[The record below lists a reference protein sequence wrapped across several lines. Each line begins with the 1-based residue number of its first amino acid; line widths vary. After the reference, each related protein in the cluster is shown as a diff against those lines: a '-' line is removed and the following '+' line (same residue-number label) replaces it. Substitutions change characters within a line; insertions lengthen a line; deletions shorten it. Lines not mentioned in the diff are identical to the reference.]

1 MKVRP
6 SSSSVLPAIVAAAA
20 ARATFSNPVLWQDLA
35 DVEVIRV
42 NDTYYYTASTM
53 HYSPGAPVL
62 RSYNLVEWEFVGNS
76 VPELAFGDE
85 YYLNG
90 TSRAYVDGVWASS
103 LQYRESNGLFYWYGC
118 IQSGEMKTWVFTASD
133 PAGPWTAQ
141 PPIDDCF
148 YDLGV
153 LIDDDD
159 TMYVAYGRYNI
170 SVAQLSPD
178 GLKPVRKEVVWEDS
192 VRYLEGS
199 RFYHINSSYYIWL
212 TRPADGQFVLKADSP
227 WGPYTDRAVLDRM
240 ASPVPHS
247 GTPHQGGIVDTP
259 GGDWWYMAFLDA
271 YPSGRIPVL
280 APLTWDE
287 EGWPHVATDEA
298 GGWGA
303 AYPVPVETPKKV
315 DAAGAYTDAFG
326 GAALSPQW
334 AFNHNPD
341 NSAWGLGAGGLT
353 LRTATVTDDLYGAR
367 NTLAHRILGPKSS
380 GTFRLNLGGMADGDV
395 AGVSVF
401 RDESAYIGFRKE
413 GGSLELVAVHG
424 VVASESAGWQTTSN
438 GTVVAAAGGPGVDL
452 SGVADGTTDVH
463 LRIVA
468 DLHPTF
474 GAAADNPA
482 QLLYSVDGGESFTQL
497 GPDYWC
503 HNRWQYFLA
512 YRFAVFNYATK
523 ALGGS
528 VLVKEFTL
536 ELVE

>member
-1 MKVRP
+1 MKLQLSP
-6 SSSSVLPAIVAAAA
+6 VLLAAAA
-20 ARATFSNPVLWQDLA
+20 TVVAQDTFSNPVLWQDLA
-35 DVEVIRV
+35 DLEVIRV

-62 RSYNLVEWEFVGNS
+62 KSYNLVDWEFVGNS
-76 VPELAFGDE
+76 VPELIFGDE

-90 TSRAYVDGVWASS
+90 TSRAYVGGIWASS

-118 IQSGEMKTWVFTASD
+118 IQSGEMKTWIFTASD

-141 PPIDDCF
+141 PPIDECF

-153 LIDDDD
+153 LVDDDD
-159 TMYVAYGRYNI
+159 TI
-170 SVAQLSPD
+170 
-178 GLKPVRKEVVWEDS
+178 
-192 VRYLEGS
+192 
-199 RFYHINSSYYIWL
+199 YYIWL
-212 TRPADGQFVLKADSP
+212 TKPADGQHVLKADSP
-227 WGPYTDRAVLDRM
+227 WGPYTNRTVLDRM
-240 ASPVPHS
+240 TSPIPNS

-259 GGDWWYMAFLDA
+259 DGDWWYMSFLDA

-287 EGWPHVATDEA
+287 EGWPHIVTDEA
-298 GGWGA
+298 GGWGKT
-303 AYPVPVETPKKV
+303 YPVPVQTDKTV
-315 DAAGAYTDAFG
+315 DAAGEYTDNFDG
-326 GAALSPQW
+326 SKLSPEW

-341 NSAWGLGAGGLT
+341 NSAWELGAEGLT
-353 LRTATVTDDLYGAR
+353 LRTATITDDLYSAR

-380 GTFRLNLGGMADGDV
+380 GTFRLHLGNMTDGDV
-395 AGVSVF
+395 AGVSIF

-413 GGSLELVAVHG
+413 GESLKLIAVHDIL
-424 VVASESAGWQTTSN
+424 APESAGWQTTSN
-438 GTVVAAAGGPGVDL
+438 GTVVATASEPDIDL
-452 SGVADGTTDVH
+452 SGVANGTTDIY

-474 GAAADNPA
+474 GVEANNPA
-482 QLLYSVDGGESFTQL
+482 RLLYSIDGESFTQL
-497 GPDYWC
+497 GPNYWC

-512 YRFAVFNYATK
+512 FRFAVFNYATQL
-523 ALGGS
+523 LGGS

>member
-1 MKVRP
+1 MKLHL
-6 SSSSVLPAIVAAAA
+6 SSVLPMAAVTLAVAQQ
-20 ARATFSNPVLWQDLA
+20 TFSNPVLWQDLA
-35 DVEVIRV
+35 DLEVIRV

-62 RSYNLVEWEFVGNS
+62 KSYNLVDWEFVGNS
-76 VPELAFGDE
+76 VPELIFGDE

-90 TSRAYVDGVWASS
+90 TSRAYVGGIWASS

-118 IQSGEMKTWVFTASD
+118 IQSGEMKTWIFTASD

-141 PPIDDCF
+141 PPIDECF

-153 LIDDDD
+153 LVDDDD

-178 GLKPVRKEVVWEDS
+178 GLKPVRNEVVWVDP
-192 VRYLEGS
+192 VRYLEGA
-199 RFYHINSSYYIWL
+199 RFYHIGSSYYIWL
-212 TRPADGQFVLKADSP
+212 TKPADGQHVLKADSP
-227 WGPYTDRAVLDRM
+227 WGPYTDRTVLDRM
-240 ASPVPHS
+240 ASPIPHS

-259 GGDWWYMAFLDA
+259 DGDWWYMSFLDA

-287 EGWPHVATDEA
+287 EGWPHIVTDEA
-298 GGWGA
+298 GGWGKT
-303 AYPVPVETPKKV
+303 YPMPVQTDKTV
-315 DAAGAYTDAFG
+315 DAAGEYTDSFAG
-326 GAALSPQW
+326 PGLSPEW

-341 NSAWGLGAGGLT
+341 NSAWELGAGGLT
-353 LRTATVTDDLYGAR
+353 LRTATVTDDLYSAR

-380 GTFRLNLGGMADGDV
+380 GTFRLNVGNMADGDV
-395 AGVSVF
+395 AGVSIF
-401 RDESAYIGFRKE
+401 RDESAYIGLRKE
-413 GGSLELVAVHG
+413 GGSLKLVAVHD
-424 VVASESAGWQTTSN
+424 VLAPESAGWQTTSN
-438 GTVVAAAGGPGVDL
+438 GTVVATASGCSIDL
-452 SGVADGTTDVH
+452 SGAADGTSDIY

-474 GAAADNPA
+474 GVEAHNPA
-482 QLLYSVDGGESFTQL
+482 QLLYSTDGENFTQL

-512 YRFAVFNYATK
+512 FRFAVFNYATK
-523 ALGGS
+523 SLGGS

>member
-1 MKVRP
+1 MKLQLSP
-6 SSSSVLPAIVAAAA
+6 VLLAAAA
-20 ARATFSNPVLWQDLA
+20 TVVAQDTFSNPVLWQDLA
-35 DVEVIRV
+35 DLEVIRV

-62 RSYNLVEWEFVGNS
+62 KSYNLVDWEFVGNS
-76 VPELAFGDE
+76 VPELIFGDE

-90 TSRAYVDGVWASS
+90 TSRAYVGGIWASS

-118 IQSGEMKTWVFTASD
+118 IQSGEMKTWIFTASD

-141 PPIDDCF
+141 PPIDECF

-153 LIDDDD
+153 LVDEDD
-159 TMYVAYGRYNI
+159 TI
-170 SVAQLSPD
+170 
-178 GLKPVRKEVVWEDS
+178 
-192 VRYLEGS
+192 
-199 RFYHINSSYYIWL
+199 
-212 TRPADGQFVLKADSP
+212 P
-227 WGPYTDRAVLDRM
+227 WGPYTNRTVLDRM
-240 ASPVPHS
+240 TSPIPNS

-259 GGDWWYMAFLDA
+259 DGDWWYMSFLDA

-287 EGWPHVATDEA
+287 EGWPHIVTDEA
-298 GGWGA
+298 GGWGKT
-303 AYPVPVETPKKV
+303 YPVPVQTDKTV
-315 DAAGAYTDAFG
+315 DAAGEYTDNFDG
-326 GAALSPQW
+326 SKLSPEW

-341 NSAWGLGAGGLT
+341 NSAWELGAEGLT
-353 LRTATVTDDLYGAR
+353 LRTATITDDLYSAR

-380 GTFRLNLGGMADGDV
+380 GTFRLHLGNMTDGDV
-395 AGVSVF
+395 AGVSIF

-413 GGSLELVAVHG
+413 GESLKLIAVHDIL
-424 VVASESAGWQTTSN
+424 APESAGWQTTSN
-438 GTVVAAAGGPGVDL
+438 GTVVATASEPDIDL
-452 SGVADGTTDVH
+452 SGVANGTTDIY

-474 GAAADNPA
+474 GVEANNPA
-482 QLLYSVDGGESFTQL
+482 RLLYSIDGESFTQL
-497 GPDYWC
+497 GPNYWC

-512 YRFAVFNYATK
+512 FRFAVFNYATQL
-523 ALGGS
+523 LGGS